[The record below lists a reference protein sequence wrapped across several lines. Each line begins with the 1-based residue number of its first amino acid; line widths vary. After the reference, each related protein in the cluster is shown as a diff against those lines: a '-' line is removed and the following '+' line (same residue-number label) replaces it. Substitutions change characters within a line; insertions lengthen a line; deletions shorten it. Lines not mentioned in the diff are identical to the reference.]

1 MHSLSPKQEI
11 QPLALTGYFRE
22 PIAKGYYDKWGCDG
36 HNQRKRIARGGEEGR
51 KAFAGVDDNAVWHIN
66 RQGVFAYIED
76 MLVC

>member
-11 QPLALTGYFRE
+11 QPSALTGYFRE
-22 PIAKGYYDKWGCDG
+22 PIANGYYDKRSSDG

-51 KAFAGVDDNAVWHIN
+51 KAFAGVDDNAVWQIN

-76 MLVC
+76 MPVC